1 MICIFAGPTKT
12 IEPAVVVG
20 GQTVKKVVRRIA
32 GECQSEIH
40 LQCGDI
46 CEHSPTIQE
55 RKEGCFE
62 LNLKKETIAEATAR
76 IREEHRRQH
85 LPFDPNSVTE
95 ADCQT
100 STAGEKCIAKIS
112 DRTVIVSP
120 ALKKDD
126 GTPVSIE
133 DFPENFTFGNGV
145 TCNSTVRF
153 KDGSKRIIS
162 WCVCTDESESTV
174 GAKFNIMRKIFEM

>member
-46 CEHSPTIQE
+46 CEHSPSICE

-62 LNLKKETIAEATAR
+62 LDLKKETIAEATVR
-76 IREEHRRQH
+76 IRLEHQRQH
-85 LPFDPNSVTE
+85 LPFDPNSVTDS
-95 ADCQT
+95 DCQT
-100 STAGEKCIAKIS
+100 KTIGEKCIAKIS
-112 DRTVIVSP
+112 DRTVMVSP

-126 GTPVSIE
+126 GSLVTIE
-133 DFPENFTFGNGV
+133 DFPENFSFGNGV

-153 KDGSKRIIS
+153 NDGSKRIIS
-162 WCVCTDESESTV
+162 WCVCADENEATV
-174 GAKFNIMRKIFEM
+174 MSKFNIMRKIFEG